1 MPEQRE
7 QDGEYIKQTCEDR
20 GCIWDDSSDPK
31 ERSLKVRE
39 TKLLQ
44 AYKYHVVS
52 FPLLLTSTHR
62 TIKVLLR

>member
-39 TKLLQ
+39 TASIMWFHSHCYRQ
-44 AYKYHVVS
+44 
-52 FPLLLTSTHR
+52 
-62 TIKVLLR
+62 VLIEL